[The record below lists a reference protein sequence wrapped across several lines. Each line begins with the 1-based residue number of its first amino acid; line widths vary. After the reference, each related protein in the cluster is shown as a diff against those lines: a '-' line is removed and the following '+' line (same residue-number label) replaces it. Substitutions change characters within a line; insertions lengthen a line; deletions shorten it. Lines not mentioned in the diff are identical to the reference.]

1 MMMPSDHNITEGVHH
16 DDLNSLIDPIASI
29 DQYKSK
35 IGNDENIIVIA
46 ILIKDKEPAEDLS
59 DFIETRRGVL
69 DVDTSIGPDTDGMY
83 TVYIEINRD
92 SKAFHMINDILTDI
106 QQVDT
111 EIDFWKFKSYERKG
125 KVSSW
130 TQENF
135 KKHIISSSYEYVI
148 THDPK
153 ARKIKER
160 IDFLN
165 KY

>member
-1 MMMPSDHNITEGVHH
+1 MIKMMMPSDHNITEGVHH

-148 THDPK
+148 THEEL
-153 ARKIKER
+153 I
-160 IDFLN
+160 F
-165 KY
+165 

>member
-1 MMMPSDHNITEGVHH
+1 
-16 DDLNSLIDPIASI
+16 LIDPIASI

-59 DFIETRRGVL
+59 NFIETRRGVL

>member
-1 MMMPSDHNITEGVHH
+1 MMPSEHNITEGVHH
-16 DDLNSLIDPIASI
+16 DDLHSLIDPIASI
-29 DQYKSK
+29 DEYKSK

-46 ILIKDKEPAEDLS
+46 ILIKDKEPADDLS

-92 SKAFHMINDILTDI
+92 SKCFYMIDDILTDI
-106 QQVDT
+106 QQVDS
-111 EIDFWKFKSYERKG
+111 EIEAWKFKSYEYKG
-125 KVSSW
+125 KVSYW
-130 TQENF
+130 NKENF
-135 KKHIISSSYEYVI
+135 NEHIITSSYDYVI
-148 THDPK
+148 KHDPK